1 MECLQLSKLYVDE
14 IAPKTAG
21 TYPVISEMPLPVFC
35 ASHSGAMSLS
45 NVVLTSANSYDTVRV
60 NQGNHMN
67 LSTGEFTCPVD
78 GIYRI
83 AARMTSTNVT
93 TNVRLQKNGST
104 LAEVYSD
111 GVGSNYSVS
120 GEAVTECVAGDTLR
134 IQVASCNT
142 LGGAQHKNFTFYLMR

>member
-1 MECLQLSKLYVDE
+1 MSKLYVNE

-45 NVVLTSANSYDTVRV
+45 NVVLTSANAYDTVRV

-78 GIYRI
+78 GIYRG
-83 AARMTSTNVT
+83 AVRMTVGNST
-93 TNVRLQKNGST
+93 TNVRIQKNGST
-104 LAEVYSD
+104 LTEAYSD
-111 GVGSNYSVS
+111 AVGSNYSVS
-120 GEAVTECVAGDTLR
+120 GEVVTECVAGDTLR
-134 IQVASCNT
+134 IQVASCTT